1 MKPNTNKAKNVIIF
15 VGDGMGVQTHTASR
29 IYKGQKMGKSGEDEI
44 LEWEKFP
51 YTGQSKTY
59 NTDFQVSMTTLVSD
73 RGQLFTGWRD
83 IPKGKPWAFH
93 FLKNLTKCFLGDVEK
108 GQNLTFKVNFL
119 CQKSTESF

>member
-1 MKPNTNKAKNVIIF
+1 
-15 VGDGMGVQTHTASR
+15 MGVQTHTASR

-73 RGQLFTGWRD
+73 RVLYKMEGYPRVNQG
-83 IPKGKPWAFH
+83 H
-93 FLKNLTKCFLGDVEK
+93 FIF
-108 GQNLTFKVNFL
+108 
-119 CQKSTESF
+119 